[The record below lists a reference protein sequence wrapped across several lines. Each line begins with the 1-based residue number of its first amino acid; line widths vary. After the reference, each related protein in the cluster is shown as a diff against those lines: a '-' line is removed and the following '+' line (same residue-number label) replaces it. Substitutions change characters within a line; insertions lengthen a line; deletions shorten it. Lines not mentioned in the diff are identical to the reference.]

1 MELIE
6 LLKAVLIGIVEGITE
21 WLPIS
26 STGHM
31 ILFDEFV
38 KLDVSAP
45 FLELFLVVIQ
55 LGAIMAVILLYFHKL
70 NPFSPRKNAVQRR
83 TTLTLWAKVIVA
95 CIPAAIIGFL
105 LDDWVEEHFFNAVVV
120 ACALVIYGV
129 AFIVIE
135 HIKGDGQVAPSRGK
149 HARSATDDSASH
161 NTSKFAAP
169 ALDKDAAAEL
179 NNLPFLKA
187 LLIGVFQCLAI
198 IPGTSRSGSTILGGR
213 ILGVSRQVAAEFS
226 FFLAIP
232 VMFGW
237 SLLKTVKIFILDS
250 LTLTATEWGVLV
262 VGIVVAFAVSVV
274 AIKFLMGY
282 IKNHS
287 FSVFGWYRIVLG
299 ILVLIYFAASG
310 TLFV

>member
-6 LLKAVLIGIVEGITE
+6 LLKAALIGIVEGITE

-38 KLDVSAP
+38 KINVSPA

-55 LGAIMAVILLYFHKL
+55 LGAIMAVIVLYFHRL
-70 NPFSPRKNAVQRR
+70 NPFSSCKDAGERR
-83 TTLTLWAKVIVA
+83 ATLTLWAKVIVA
-95 CIPAAIIGFL
+95 CIPAAIVGFL
-105 LDDWVEEHFFNAVVV
+105 LDDWVEERFFNAVVV
-120 ACALVIYGV
+120 ACALVLYGI
-129 AFIVIE
+129 AFIIIE
-135 HIKGDGQVAPSRGK
+135 RVKGKGESEQPEVSRGRHTRVS
-149 HARSATDDSASH
+149 HALQNSQGATASIADEGL
-161 NTSKFAAP
+161 AALSFP
-169 ALDKDAAAEL
+169 RALC
-179 NNLPFLKA
+179 
-187 LLIGVFQCLAI
+187 IGLFQCLAI

-237 SLLKTVKIFILDS
+237 SLLKVIKGFVLDS
-250 LTLTATEWGVLV
+250 LTLSATEWGVFG
-262 VGIVVAFAVSVV
+262 VGIVVAFVVSVL

-282 IKNHS
+282 IKKHS
-287 FSVFGWYRIVLG
+287 FEVFGWYRIVLG
-299 ILVLIYFAASG
+299 VLVLAYFITTGA
-310 TLFV
+310 LFE